1 MTGRNPYLDIA
12 LELERIALEDE
23 YFVSRKLYPNV
34 DFYSGLIYQAMGFPV
49 DMFPVLFAIPRTAG
63 WLAQWDE
70 MLRNRIRKSR
80 GRVRSTSAPTGAT
93 TYRRTN
99 GDREGPEGVRT
110 KGIQD
115 MKGLK
120 KHVPVGQP
128 RTRRATYRSPL
139 HNLQA
144 FMSFMYCTRAAELP
158 SSSASPA
165 PAGGQAAKPAAFDST
180 RAFEHLKQMVAIGPR
195 PAGSAALRQTR
206 AYITR
211 QLSDLGLTVQEQPFQ
226 AETPVGRIEM
236 VDLIVRL
243 PGKRTDRI
251 LFTGHYDTKLFK
263 EVKFI
268 GASDG
273 ASSGAFLIELARV
286 LKDYP
291 REFTHEI
298 VWFDGEEAFCK
309 TWTECGK
316 PDSPDNRTAAA
327 IRPGR
332 RQGERP
338 DVHPRDDALRHD
350 RRERSQDRS
359 RDRLLG
365 PLAHRHRLGA
375 GQQARTREHLPD
387 RGWSH
392 RRRPR
397 PVLQGRSAHHRPHR
411 SQQLSPVAYAG
422 RRLESRLGESL
433 QIVGDVVL
441 ASLPEIEKRLT
452 KQ

>member
-1 MTGRNPYLDIA
+1 M
-12 LELERIALEDE
+12 
-23 YFVSRKLYPNV
+23 
-34 DFYSGLIYQAMGFPV
+34 
-49 DMFPVLFAIPRTAG
+49 
-63 WLAQWDE
+63 
-70 MLRNRIRKSR
+70 
-80 GRVRSTSAPTGAT
+80 
-93 TYRRTN
+93 
-99 GDREGPEGVRT
+99 

-115 MKGLK
+115 MKGLQENI
-120 KHVPVGQP
+120 PVGQP
-128 RTRRATYRSPL
+128 RTRRATVALPL
-139 HNLQA
+139 FLIFTA

-158 SSSASPA
+158 ASSASQA
-165 PAGGQAAKPAAFDST
+165 PAVGQAAKPAAFESA

-226 AETPVGRIEM
+226 AETPIGRVEM
-236 VDLIVRL
+236 VNLIVRV

-263 EVKFI
+263 EFKFI

-316 PDSPDNRTAAA
+316 PDSPDNTYGSRYYVQAAEKANALTSIRAMLLFDMIGAKDLKIDRETGYSAPWLTDIVWAQAGKLGHGSIFQTAGGA
-327 IRPGR
+327 IEDDHVPFSKAGVPTIDLIDLNNYP
-332 RQGERP
+332 QWHTP
-338 DVHPRDDALRHD
+338 DDDLNHV
-350 RRERSQDRS
+350 S
-359 RDRLLG
+359 
-365 PLAHRHRLGA
+365 
-375 GQQARTREHLPD
+375 AR
-387 RGWSH
+387 
-392 RRRPR
+392 
-397 PVLQGRSAHHRPHR
+397 
-411 SQQLSPVAYAG
+411 
-422 RRLESRLGESL
+422 SL

-441 ASLPEIEKRLT
+441 ASLPEIEKRLI